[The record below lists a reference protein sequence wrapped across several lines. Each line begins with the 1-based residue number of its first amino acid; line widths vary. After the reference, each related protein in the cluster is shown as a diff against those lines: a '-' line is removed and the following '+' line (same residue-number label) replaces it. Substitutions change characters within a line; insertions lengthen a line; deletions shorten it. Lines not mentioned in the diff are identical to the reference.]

1 MAKRKRTTRHS
12 AKPNADERRTTRR
25 EMVER
30 WKASGLSQAAFC
42 RQEGLSPKTFYGWK
56 VGVEREGAAKQTRA
70 AGSRGTDGRSAPPAE
85 ASPAWASVKLVPS
98 RGAEANT
105 RPPGSASR
113 EAVCLEVVLGNG
125 RRVRVGTDVDASLL
139 AKVVGVLEALPS

>member
-42 RQEGLSPKTFYGWK
+42 RQQGLSPKTFYGWK
-56 VGVEREGAAKQTRA
+56 VGVEREGAAKQPRV
-70 AGSRGTDGRSAPPAE
+70 AGSRGTDGRSAPSAE
-85 ASPAWASVKLVPS
+85 TTQAWAPVKLVPS
-98 RGAEANT
+98 RDAEADT
-105 RPPGSASR
+105 LPPGCDACDT
-113 EAVCLEVVLGNG
+113 VCLEVVLGNG
-125 RRVRVGTDVDASLL
+125 RRVRVGTDVDAGLL